1 MKTRCRQCQ
10 RKARNGRVPLKQPC
24 VPARQHWREEPCI
37 CMRHKALYRA
47 FCLAFTMAVFV
58 LDKHHKPLMPCSE
71 GRARCLLQRGRAR
84 VHRLNPF
91 TIRLVDRLAENSVV
105 DGIQVKIDP
114 GSTET
119 GIAIVRSDD
128 NGTHA
133 LHFCSLTYHPDSQE
147 NAAAGE
153 LPASP
158 QVCQSQVSCPAF

>member
-1 MKTRCRQCQ
+1 
-10 RKARNGRVPLKQPC
+10 
-24 VPARQHWREEPCI
+24 
-37 CMRHKALYRA
+37 MRHKALYRA

-133 LHFCSLTYHPDSQE
+133 LHFCSLTHRGAQIHKKMQQRANYRRRRRFANLRYRAPRFE
-147 NAAAGE
+147 NRK
-153 LPASP
+153 
-158 QVCQSQVSCPAF
+158 